1 MPTVAGMTS
10 DKAVDALR
18 SAGFTSITPCA
29 DGGGG
34 DGPGNDDGPRKVT
47 GTTPAAGTVTGRGTT
62 ITLTCG

>member
-1 MPTVAGMTS
+1 MTS

-18 SAGFTSITPCA
+18 SAGFTSITACA
-29 DGGGG
+29 GGGG
-34 DGPGNDDGPRKVT
+34 NGPGDDDDDDDRRKVT